1 MPKSKA
7 AAFDENESPAHVCVV
22 YDPKTGRVAHVHEFY
37 GKGFKADECERQA
50 LDTVASLGRVKTA
63 GLKVLHPAELKYE
76 PDTMLRINTKSLEIV
91 AKKRPASR
99 LTKAKK

>member
-1 MPKSKA
+1 MPRSKTA
-7 AAFDENESPAHVCVV
+7 EFDENESPAHVCVV

-63 GLKVLHPAELKYE
+63 GLKVLHPTELKYE
-76 PDTMLRINTKSLEIV
+76 PDTMLRLNTKSLEIV
-91 AKKRPASR
+91 AKKRLGRRPAKT
-99 LTKAKK
+99 TK